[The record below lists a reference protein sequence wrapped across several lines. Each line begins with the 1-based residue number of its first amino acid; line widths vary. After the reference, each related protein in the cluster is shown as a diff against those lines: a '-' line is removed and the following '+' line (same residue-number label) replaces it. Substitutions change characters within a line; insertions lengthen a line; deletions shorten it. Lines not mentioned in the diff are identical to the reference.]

1 MIEVAHSMSR
11 VRIPA
16 GTGDVKGLR
25 AEEGFPIPVGSL
37 LGRRR
42 RSCGLSRKRSAVM
55 SSLQGLFCCVMMLS

>member
-1 MIEVAHSMSR
+1 MSR

-42 RSCGLSRKRSAVM
+42 ISCGLSRKRSAVM

>member
-16 GTGDVKGLR
+16 GTGDAKGLR

-42 RSCGLSRKRSAVM
+42 IS
-55 SSLQGLFCCVMMLS
+55 MMLS

>member
-55 SSLQGLFCCVMMLS
+55 SSFHGLCCVMMLS